1 MEPNALIGVESCEF
15 RQKLMIPARGPQTWV
30 GVIRDDADDG
40 ARDGDGGAGDD
51 DADAGDGSGGAG
63 DDEGDGNVG

>member
-1 MEPNALIGVESCEF
+1 MLN
-15 RQKLMIPARGPQTWV
+15 KMIPARGPQTWV

-63 DDEGDGNVG
+63 DDEGDGNDG